1 MEAMIT
7 AIRSL
12 MACLFNPHDVVEFTP
27 YPTSAG
33 RVPNKYRHWF
43 KAGEAD
49 DIWRAC
55 THQFGAFDSCHGLHA
70 FKFMPCFGVNPRDES
85 CIKIRRGTQDL
96 VTSANTLFVDF
107 DEGTH
112 VEVAQLRRDECG
124 LPPPTATVKTPNGCH
139 MYWRLAEQLTREQL
153 PTWTALQD
161 ALSAKLRVD
170 SAPRQVDSTN
180 MLTKLMR
187 LPGFTDTK
195 KRPVG
200 WQPVHTLLCELH
212 ECKPGL
218 VWDISEFPT
227 PADVVALAAQPVVV
241 VQRDGVTLHKRIK
254 DFVERGSKGMPA
266 KIGRHLYTWQMARD
280 LCARGWTQQAAT
292 ELLCNACAK
301 HFPSGDNS
309 LATAWEQRNLA
320 QQIDNA
326 FTKALPAKPF
336 HDVPQQESATVMT
349 NTQQEIANAATHRIR
364 ELAAADQSHLVTD
377 AFNGWMQTQGRA
389 QIGIPTERYPILT
402 QRLCGWR
409 GVTYVAAQTNMGKTV
424 FAASVWLEAA
434 RGHDTCA
441 LYIGTEQSNNEL
453 TQRTIAAMA
462 AVPYDDCALGLIQH
476 RKSDAEYYK
485 LKPHMRPS
493 LPRGEQSGLCVSE
506 LQDLALG
513 KARDQLTQLL
523 KTRLAKFANVSEL
536 GRPLTKLKPDGH
548 IFDAVRELVEA
559 QKRATQ
565 TSRCLVVIDYLDAI
579 ENIDHNAGMSDI
591 AKQNHVLSALLELSS
606 QTPDDAYLV
615 IRQQSK
621 SHAGQHGNVNN
632 MYGAIG
638 ASYNGA
644 GVIELY
650 EPDVEV
656 HHKSGDG
663 SKPQTIKEHGTKFGL
678 SRPRSCP
685 TPKDAVVWT
694 ALNQNQLVGLNA
706 NAVVVD
712 VVKVR
717 QGGSKGKELFVFDYV
732 RHELHECGSQAEF
745 NAITQEIRE
754 RNDPN
759 STASKERIK
768 QLMRDAGK
776 PKLQKV

>member
-1 MEAMIT
+1 MSDPYQDIARLME
-7 AIRSL
+7 
-12 MACLFNPHDVVEFTP
+12 CLFEPQDIIEFTP
-27 YPTSAG
+27 YPPLGSKLKP
-33 RVPNKYRHWF
+33 VNKTQRAWYDLYNHNTAIQTMV
-43 KAGEAD
+43 KA
-49 DIWRAC
+49 
-55 THQFGAFDSCHGLHA
+55 HA
-70 FKFMPCFGVNPRDES
+70 LGYMPCFGVNPRDDYA
-85 CIKIRRGTQDL
+85 KMLRRGTHDL
-96 VTSANTLFVDF
+96 IVGAQTLFVDF

-139 MYWRLAEQLTREQL
+139 MYWRLAEQLPQEQL
-153 PTWTALQD
+153 PTWTALQN
-161 ALSAKLRVD
+161 ALADKLRVD
-170 SAPRQVDSTN
+170 SAPRQVDKAN

-187 LPGFTDTK
+187 LPCFTDTK
-195 KRPVG
+195 KRAAG

-212 ECKPGL
+212 ECEPDR

-227 PADVVALAAQPVVV
+227 PADVVALAAQPLVV
-241 VQRDGVTLHKRIK
+241 VQRDGVTLHERVKN
-254 DFVERGSKGMPA
+254 FVERGIKPA
-266 KIGRHLYTWQMARD
+266 TSGRHEYVWQMARD

-292 ELLCNACAK
+292 ELLCNACAQ
-301 HFPSGDNS
+301 HYPSGDNS
-309 LATAWEQRNLA
+309 LATEWEQRNIA

-326 FTKALPAKPF
+326 YTKALPAKPF

-349 NTQQEIANAATHRIR
+349 NTQQEIATAATHRIR

-377 AFNGWMQTQGRA
+377 AFNSWMQTQGRA

-402 QRLCGWR
+402 QRLSGWR

-462 AVPYDDCALGLIQH
+462 AVPYDDCALGLIKH
-476 RKSDAEYYK
+476 RKTDAEFYK
-485 LKPHMRPS
+485 LPPNLRPS
-493 LPRGEQSGLCVSE
+493 IPRGEQTGLCVSE

-523 KTRLAKFANVSEL
+523 KTRLAKFANVSAL
-536 GRPLTKLKPDGH
+536 GKPLTKIKPDGH

-678 SRPRSCP
+678 NRPRSCP

-694 ALNQNQLVGLNA
+694 ALNKNKLVDLNA
-706 NAVVVD
+706 NAVVVH

-717 QGGSKGKELFVFDYV
+717 HGGSKGKELFVFDYV

-745 NAITQEIRE
+745 DAITEEIRE

-759 STASKERIK
+759 STASQKRFN

-776 PKLQKV
+776 PKPKLQKV

>member
-1 MEAMIT
+1 MNDEYEDIARLME
-7 AIRSL
+7 
-12 MACLFNPHDVVEFTP
+12 CLFHPQDVIEFTP
-27 YPTSAG
+27 YPPLGS
-33 RVPNKYRHWF
+33 
-43 KAGEAD
+43 
-49 DIWRAC
+49 
-55 THQFGAFDSCHGLHA
+55 GLKPASKTQRSWYDLYSHNAAIQTMINAHA
-70 FKFMPCFGVNPRDES
+70 LGYMPCFGVNPRMQAAQMY
-85 CIKIRRGTQDL
+85 KRGTQDL
-96 VTSANTLFVDF
+96 IEGANTLFVDF

-139 MYWRLAEQLTREQL
+139 MYWRLAEPLTREQL
-153 PTWTALQD
+153 PTWTALQN
-161 ALSAKLRVD
+161 ALSDKLRVD

-187 LPGFTDTK
+187 LPCFTDTK
-195 KRPVG
+195 KRPEG

-212 ECKPGL
+212 ECKPEF

-227 PADVVALAAQPVVV
+227 PADIVALAAQPVVV
-241 VQRDGVTLHKRIK
+241 VQLDGVTLHERVKN
-254 DFVERGSKGMPA
+254 FVEYGRMPA

-280 LCARGWTQQAAT
+280 LCARGWSQQAAT

-336 HDVPQQESATVMT
+336 NDVPQQDRTTVMT
-349 NTQQEIANAATHRIR
+349 NTQQEIATAAAHRIDD
-364 ELAAADQSHLVTD
+364 LGAQDQSYLVTD
-377 AFNGWMQTQGRA
+377 AFNSWMQTQGRA
-389 QIGIPTERYPILT
+389 QIGIPTKPYPILT

-424 FAASVWLEAA
+424 FASSVWLEAA

-462 AVPYDDCALGLIQH
+462 AVPYDDCALGLKQH
-476 RKSDAEYYK
+476 RKTDDDYYRVPAH
-485 LKPHMRPS
+485 LRPS
-493 LPRGEQSGLCVSE
+493 IPRGEQTGLCVSE
-506 LQDLALG
+506 VQDLALG
-513 KARDQLTQLL
+513 KARDQLGQLL

-536 GRPLTKLKPDGH
+536 GRPLTKLDTDGH
-548 IFDAVRELVEA
+548 IFDAVRRLIER
-559 QKRATQ
+559 QKQVTK

-579 ENIDHNAGMSDI
+579 ENIDHKTGMSDI

-650 EPDVEV
+650 EPDVELLN
-656 HHKSGDG
+656 KIGDG
-663 SKPQTIKEHGTKFGL
+663 SKPQTVKEVGTLFAAN
-678 SRPRSCP
+678 RPRSCP
-685 TPKDAVVWT
+685 AHDGTFTWT
-694 ALNQNQLVGLNA
+694 GTNQLKLAELNA

-712 VVKVR
+712 VVKTR

-732 RHELHECGSQAEF
+732 RHELHECASQAAF
-745 NAITQEIRE
+745 DSITTQIRE
-754 RNDPN
+754 RNNPN
-759 STASKERIK
+759 STASQEQMK
-768 QLMRDAGK
+768 QLLRDAGK
-776 PKLQKV
+776 AKLQKV

>member
-1 MEAMIT
+1 MSDEYQDIARLME
-7 AIRSL
+7 
-12 MACLFNPHDVVEFTP
+12 CLFHPQDVIEFTP
-27 YPTSAG
+27 YPPVGSGLKPASKTQRSWYDLYSHDAAIETMI
-33 RVPNKYRHWF
+33 
-43 KAGEAD
+43 KA
-49 DIWRAC
+49 
-55 THQFGAFDSCHGLHA
+55 HA
-70 FKFMPCFGVNPRDES
+70 LGYMPCFGVNPRMQDAQTY
-85 CIKIRRGTQDL
+85 KRGTQDL
-96 VTSANTLFVDF
+96 IEGANTLFVDF

-139 MYWRLAEQLTREQL
+139 MYWRLVEPLQREQL
-153 PTWTALQD
+153 PTWTALQN
-161 ALSAKLRVD
+161 ALSDKLRVD

-187 LPGFTDTK
+187 LPCFTDTK
-195 KRPVG
+195 KRAVG

-212 ECKPGL
+212 ECKPEF

-227 PADVVALAAQPVVV
+227 PADVVALAAQPIVV
-241 VQRDGVTLHKRIK
+241 VQLDGVRLHERVKN
-254 DFVERGSKGMPA
+254 FVEYGRMPA
-266 KIGRHLYTWQMARD
+266 KIGRHLYTWIMARD

-349 NTQQEIANAATHRIR
+349 NTQQEIATAATHRIR

-402 QRLCGWR
+402 QRLSGWR

-453 TQRTIAAMA
+453 TQRTIAALA
-462 AVPYDDCALGLIQH
+462 AVPYDDCALGLKQH
-476 RKSDAEYYK
+476 RKTDAEFYK
-485 LKPHMRPS
+485 LPQNLRPS
-493 LPRGEQSGLCVSE
+493 IPRGEQTGLCVSE

-513 KARDQLTQLL
+513 KAHDQLTQLL
-523 KTRLAKFANVSEL
+523 KTRLAKFVNVSAL

-548 IFDAVRELVEA
+548 IFDAVREFVEA

-579 ENIDHNAGMSDI
+579 SNIDHKAGMSDI
-591 AKQNHVLSALLELSS
+591 ALQNYVLDSLLELAS
-606 QTPDDAYLV
+606 QTPNDAYLV
-615 IRQQSK
+615 IRKQSK
-621 SHAGQHGNVNN
+621 SHAGQGGDVNS

-644 GVIELY
+644 GVIMLY
-650 EPDVEV
+650 EPTVEV

-663 SKPQTIKEHGTKFGL
+663 SKAQAIKEHGTEFGL
-678 SRPRSCP
+678 SRPRGCEIGEN
-685 TPKDAVVWT
+685 DGRLIWT
-694 ALNQNQLVGLNA
+694 AQNQNKLVGLNA

-712 VVKVR
+712 VVKTR

-732 RHELHECGSQAEF
+732 RHEMHECGSQAAF
-745 NAITQEIRE
+745 DAVTTEIFE
-754 RNDPN
+754 LNKGLQFK
-759 STASKERIK
+759 TKT
-768 QLMRDAGK
+768 
-776 PKLQKV
+776 KLQQKLEAARS

>member
-1 MEAMIT
+1 MSDSYQDIARLME
-7 AIRSL
+7 
-12 MACLFNPHDVVEFTP
+12 CLFHPQDVIEFTP
-27 YPTSAG
+27 YPPVGSGLKPA
-33 RVPNKYRHWF
+33 NKTQRAWYNLYNHNTAIETMI
-43 KAGEAD
+43 KA
-49 DIWRAC
+49 
-55 THQFGAFDSCHGLHA
+55 HA
-70 FKFMPCFGVNPRDES
+70 LGYMPCFGVNPRMDAAQTY
-85 CIKIRRGTQDL
+85 KRGTQDL
-96 VTSANTLFVDF
+96 IECANTLFVDF

-139 MYWRLAEQLTREQL
+139 MYWRLVEPLPREQL
-153 PTWTALQD
+153 PTWTALQN
-161 ALSAKLRVD
+161 ALADKLRVD

-187 LPGFTDTK
+187 LPCFTDTK
-195 KRPVG
+195 KRAEG

-212 ECKPGL
+212 ECKPEF

-241 VQRDGVTLHKRIK
+241 VQLDGVRLHERVKN
-254 DFVERGSKGMPA
+254 FVEYGRMPA
-266 KIGRHLYTWQMARD
+266 KIGRHLYTWIMARD

-336 HDVPQQESATVMT
+336 NDVPQQESATVMT
-349 NTQQEIANAATHRIR
+349 NTQQEIATAATHRIR

-377 AFNGWMQTQGRA
+377 ALNGWMQTQGRA

-493 LPRGEQSGLCVSE
+493 LPRGEQTGLCVSE

-513 KARDQLTQLL
+513 KARDQLGQLL

-536 GRPLTKLKPDGH
+536 GRPLTKLKTDGH

-579 ENIDHNAGMSDI
+579 ENIAHASGMSDI

-663 SKPQTIKEHGTKFGL
+663 SKPQTIKEHGTQFGL

>member
-1 MEAMIT
+1 MSDEYQDIARLME
-7 AIRSL
+7 
-12 MACLFNPHDVVEFTP
+12 CLFHPQDVIEFTP
-27 YPTSAG
+27 YPPVGS
-33 RVPNKYRHWF
+33 
-43 KAGEAD
+43 
-49 DIWRAC
+49 
-55 THQFGAFDSCHGLHA
+55 GLKPASKTQRSWYDLYNHDTAIKTMITAHA
-70 FKFMPCFGVNPRDES
+70 LGYMPCFGVNPRMQAAQTY
-85 CIKIRRGTQDL
+85 KRGTQDL
-96 VTSANTLFVDF
+96 IEGANTLFVDF

-139 MYWRLAEQLTREQL
+139 MYWRLVEPLQREQL
-153 PTWTALQD
+153 PTWTALQN
-161 ALSAKLRVD
+161 ALSDKLRVD

-187 LPGFTDTK
+187 LPCFTDTK

-212 ECKPGL
+212 ECKPEL

-227 PADVVALAAQPVVV
+227 PADVVALAALPVVV
-241 VQRDGVTLHKRIK
+241 VQLDGVRLHERVKN
-254 DFVERGSKGMPA
+254 FVERATMPA
-266 KIGRHLYTWQMARD
+266 KIGRHLYTWIMARD

-336 HDVPQQESATVMT
+336 NDVLQQESATVMT
-349 NTQQEIANAATHRIR
+349 NTQQEIATAATHRIR

-377 AFNGWMQTQGRA
+377 AFNGWLQTQGRA
-389 QIGIPTERYPILT
+389 QIGIPTKPYPILT

-476 RKSDAEYYK
+476 RKTDDDYYRVPAH
-485 LKPHMRPS
+485 LRPS
-493 LPRGEQSGLCVSE
+493 IPRGEQSGLCVSE

-559 QKRATQ
+559 QKRATK

-579 ENIDHNAGMSDI
+579 SNIDHKAGMSDI
-591 AKQNHVLSALLELSS
+591 ALQNYVLDSLLELAA

-615 IRQQSK
+615 IRKQSK
-621 SHAGQHGNVNN
+621 SHAGQGGDVNS

-644 GVIELY
+644 GVIMLY
-650 EPDVEV
+650 EPAVELLN
-656 HHKSGDG
+656 KIGDG
-663 SKPQTIKEHGTKFGL
+663 SKPQTVKEVGTLFAAN
-678 SRPRSCP
+678 RPRSCP
-685 TPKDAVVWT
+685 AHDGTFTWT
-694 ALNQNQLVGLNA
+694 GDNQFKLAGLNA

-712 VVKVR
+712 VVKTR

-732 RHELHECGSQAEF
+732 RHEFHECASQAAF
-745 NAITQEIRE
+745 DGVVTQIYE
-754 RNDPN
+754 RNKPD
-759 STASKERIK
+759 STASKELIK